1 MKTNGRRKGMF
12 SNYAAEM
19 KENGIEFQIIKH
31 SDFTKTEYKD
41 EITMARFDS
50 ISGFVSYFEKLEETP

>member
-1 MKTNGRRKGMF
+1 MKINGRIREIF

-19 KENGIEFQIIKH
+19 KENGIEFPIIRH

-50 ISGFVSYFEKLEETP
+50 IPGFVSYFEKLEEIP